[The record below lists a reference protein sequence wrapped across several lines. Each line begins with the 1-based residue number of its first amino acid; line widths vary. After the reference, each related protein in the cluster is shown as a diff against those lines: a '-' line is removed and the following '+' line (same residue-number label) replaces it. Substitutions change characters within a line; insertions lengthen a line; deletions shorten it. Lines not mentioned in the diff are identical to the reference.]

1 MSMRAKPD
9 LFTDTSAVGEDK
21 SMTISKLCDMMLK
34 LVKVAATTDVWIVGE
49 LSDFSVRNGHGYA
62 DIVEKDD
69 EGKAIA
75 KLPLRVWSY
84 RLVSLQSKFR
94 EGTNQELKGGL
105 KVRVRVTPSLHKLYG
120 LSVVA
125 DDIDPAY
132 TMGDVLRR
140 RQEIID
146 RLTREG
152 VIDMNRSIAWTDV
165 PTRIAIISSP
175 NAAGYGDFCNQLILN
190 QSHIRFDVGLF
201 EAIMQGDNACPSII
215 AALARIAAQADRWDA
230 VVIIRGGGASL
241 DLLCFDN
248 YDLAA
253 AVAQFP
259 LPVVV
264 GIGHERDVTV
274 LDFIANKS
282 VKTPTA
288 AAELFIKRG
297 ESLLNRLNLI
307 AGNLLQRAT
316 DIMASEKERLSYYDG
331 VVSVFPVNAVRNANM
346 RLSNSISALS
356 NITARRIIP
365 AIEKINAFG
374 QQIGYAAQSA
384 VARQHDK
391 LSAYQQLLSAL
402 SPHAVMA
409 RGYSVTRCNGH
420 ILTDAS
426 AIADG
431 AEVTTQLASG
441 SFVSI
446 VKK

>member
-1 MSMRAKPD
+1 M
-9 LFTDTSAVGEDK
+9 
-21 SMTISKLCDMMLK
+21 
-34 LVKVAATTDVWIVGE
+34 
-49 LSDFSVRNGHGYA
+49 
-62 DIVEKDD
+62 
-69 EGKAIA
+69 
-75 KLPLRVWSY
+75 
-84 RLVSLQSKFR
+84 
-94 EGTNQELKGGL
+94 
-105 KVRVRVTPSLHKLYG
+105 
-120 LSVVA
+120 
-125 DDIDPAY
+125 
-132 TMGDVLRR
+132 
-140 RQEIID
+140 
-146 RLTREG
+146 
-152 VIDMNRSIAWTDV
+152 
-165 PTRIAIISSP
+165 
-175 NAAGYGDFCNQLILN
+175 
-190 QSHIRFDVGLF
+190 
-201 EAIMQGDNACPSII
+201 
-215 AALARIAAQADRWDA
+215 
-230 VVIIRGGGASL
+230 
-241 DLLCFDN
+241 
-248 YDLAA
+248 
-253 AVAQFP
+253 
-259 LPVVV
+259 
-264 GIGHERDVTV
+264 

-346 RLSNSISALS
+346 RLSNSIGALS

-426 AIADG
+426 VIADG

-441 SFVSI
+441 TFVSI

>member
-1 MSMRAKPD
+1 MGAK
-9 LFTDTSAVGEDK
+9 TKEITGISVAGEDK
-21 SMTISKLCDMMLK
+21 SMTISKLCEVMYK
-34 LVKVAATTDVWIVGE
+34 LVKVPATTDVWIVGE

-62 DIVEKDD
+62 DIVEKDED
-69 EGKAIA
+69 GKAVA

-84 RLVSLQSKFR
+84 RLVTIQNKFR

-152 VIDMNRSIAWTDV
+152 VIEMNRSIEWTDV

-190 QSHIRFDVGLF
+190 QSRIKYDVRLF

-215 AALARIAAQADRWDA
+215 AALERIAAEADRWDA

-241 DLLCFDN
+241 DLQCFDN

-274 LDFIANKS
+274 LDYIANKS

-316 DIMASEKERLSYYDG
+316 DLMAAERQRLSYYNG
-331 VVSVFPVNAVRNANM
+331 VIATYPINAVRNANM
-346 RLSNSISALS
+346 RLSNSISSLS
-356 NITARRIIP
+356 NVTARRIIP
-365 AIEKINAFG
+365 AIEKINAMG
-374 QQIGYAAQSA
+374 TQIGYAAQS
-384 VARQHDK
+384 VVSRQHDK
-391 LSAYQQLLSAL
+391 MSACEQLLKAL
-402 SPHAVMA
+402 SPQAVLS

-420 ILTDAS
+420 ILTDA
-426 AIADG
+426 ATVPDG

-441 SFVSI
+441 EIVSI